1 MIATTETIQD
11 NNAYWRLFSF
21 QIVPRVFFYGRWV
34 DFLTNDK
41 RQNVYKK
48 NCDHGNKKSKE
59 TRRTREQEECLW
71 LRDDV

>member
-21 QIVPRVFFYGRWV
+21 QIVPRVFLRTVGGLF
-34 DFLTNDK
+34 DK
-41 RQNVYKK
+41 
-48 NCDHGNKKSKE
+48 HKE

>member
-21 QIVPRVFFYGRWV
+21 QIVPRVFLRTVGGLF
-34 DFLTNDK
+34 DK
-41 RQNVYKK
+41 
-48 NCDHGNKKSKE
+48 HKE

-71 LRDDV
+71 LRDYV